1 MTWQLITSAFTLGL
15 FSSFHCV
22 GMCGAIAFS
31 LPVNHLPKPKKI
43 TGILLYNL
51 GRVTTYSTIG
61 FLFGLIGRQ
70 LYIAGLQ
77 QWFSIAAGVIILLAV
92 LQYIFKKPLMHL
104 PGFNKVQLLIQQL
117 IGRFLN
123 AKNISELFLLG
134 VANGLMPCGL
144 VYFAVMG
151 AVTTGSTA
159 TAILFMAL
167 FGIGTIPAMFLF
179 GYFGMRINLAVRNR
193 MKQAVP
199 YFLTVMG
206 MLLILRGL
214 SLGIP
219 YVSPV
224 LPSALHVQPVS
235 CH

>member
-1 MTWQLITSAFTLGL
+1 MMWQLIISAFALGL

-31 LPVNHLPKPKKI
+31 LPVKHLGQAKKI
-43 TGILLYNL
+43 AGVVLYNL
-51 GRVTTYSTIG
+51 GRITTYSTIG
-61 FLFGLIGRQ
+61 LLFGLMGRQ

-77 QWFSIAAGVIILLAV
+77 QWFSIIAGIIIILAV

-104 PGFNKVQLLIQQL
+104 PGFNKIQLLIQSL
-117 IGRFLN
+117 IGRFLR
-123 AKNISELFLLG
+123 ARNISELFLLG
-134 VANGLMPCGL
+134 MANGLLPCGL

-151 AVTTGSTA
+151 AVATGSTLNA
-159 TAILFMAL
+159 VLFMAL
-167 FGIGTIPAMFLF
+167 FGLGTLPAMFLF
-179 GYFGMRINLAVRNR
+179 GYFGMSINVAVRNR

-214 SLGIP
+214 GLGIP
-219 YVSPV
+219 YISPV
-224 LPSALHVQPVS
+224 LPNAMQADAIS

>member
-1 MTWQLITSAFTLGL
+1 MWQLIIPAFALGL

-31 LPVNHLPKPKKI
+31 LPVNHLSKPKKI
-43 TGILLYNL
+43 AGIFLYNL
-51 GRVTTYSTIG
+51 GRIATYSTIG

-77 QWFSIAAGVIILLAV
+77 QWFSIIAGIIIMLAV
-92 LQYIFKKPLMHL
+92 LQYVFRKPLMHL
-104 PGFNKVQLLIQQL
+104 PGFGKVQLLVQNL
-117 IGRFLN
+117 IGRFLR
-123 AKNISELFLLG
+123 AKNIGQLFLLG
-134 VANGLMPCGL
+134 MANGLLPCGL

-151 AVTTGSTA
+151 AVAAGSVLNA
-159 TAILFMAL
+159 ALFMGL
-167 FGIGTIPAMFLF
+167 FGLGTLPAMFLF
-179 GYFGMRINLAVRNR
+179 GYLGMSINVAIRNK

-214 SLGIP
+214 GLGIP
-219 YVSPV
+219 YVSPL
-224 LPSALHVQPVS
+224 LPHVVQEGAVS

>member
-1 MTWQLITSAFTLGL
+1 MMWQLIISAFALGL

-31 LPVNHLPKPKKI
+31 LPVKHLGQAKKI
-43 TGILLYNL
+43 AGVVLYNL
-51 GRVTTYSTIG
+51 GRITTYSTIG
-61 FLFGLIGRQ
+61 LLFGLMGRQ

-77 QWFSIAAGVIILLAV
+77 QWFSIIAGIIIILAV

-104 PGFNKVQLLIQQL
+104 PGFNKIQLLIQNL
-117 IGRFLN
+117 IGRFLR

-134 VANGLMPCGL
+134 MANGLLPCGL

-151 AVTTGSTA
+151 AVATGSTLNA
-159 TAILFMAL
+159 VLFMAL
-167 FGIGTIPAMFLF
+167 FGLGTLPAMFLF
-179 GYFGMRINLAVRNR
+179 GYFGMSINVGVRNR

-214 SLGIP
+214 GLGIP
-219 YVSPV
+219 YISPV
-224 LPSALHVQPVS
+224 LPNAMQADAIS

>member
-1 MTWQLITSAFTLGL
+1 MMWQLIISAFALGL

-31 LPVNHLPKPKKI
+31 LPVKHLGQAKKI
-43 TGILLYNL
+43 AGVVLYNL
-51 GRVTTYSTIG
+51 GRITTYSTIG
-61 FLFGLIGRQ
+61 LLFGLMGRQ

-77 QWFSIAAGVIILLAV
+77 QWFSIIAGIIIILAV

-104 PGFNKVQLLIQQL
+104 PGFNKIQLLIQNL
-117 IGRFLN
+117 IGRFLR
-123 AKNISELFLLG
+123 ARNISGLFLLG
-134 VANGLMPCGL
+134 MANGLLPCGL

-151 AVTTGSTA
+151 AVATGSTLNA
-159 TAILFMAL
+159 VLFMAL
-167 FGIGTIPAMFLF
+167 FGLGTLPAMFLF
-179 GYFGMRINLAVRNR
+179 GYFGMSINVGVRNR

-214 SLGIP
+214 GLGIP
-219 YVSPV
+219 YISPV
-224 LPSALHVQPVS
+224 LPNAMQADAIS

>member
-1 MTWQLITSAFTLGL
+1 MMWQLIISAFALGL

-31 LPVNHLPKPKKI
+31 LPVKHLGQAKKI
-43 TGILLYNL
+43 AGVVLYNL
-51 GRVTTYSTIG
+51 GRITTYSTIG
-61 FLFGLIGRQ
+61 LLFGLMGRQ

-77 QWFSIAAGVIILLAV
+77 QWFSIIAGIIIILAV

-104 PGFNKVQLLIQQL
+104 PGFNRIQLLIQNL
-117 IGRFLN
+117 IGRFLR
-123 AKNISELFLLG
+123 ARNISELFLLG
-134 VANGLMPCGL
+134 MANGLLPCGL

-151 AVTTGSTA
+151 AMATGSTLNA
-159 TAILFMAL
+159 VLFMAL
-167 FGIGTIPAMFLF
+167 FGLGTLPAMLLF
-179 GYFGMRINLAVRNR
+179 GYFGMSINVAVRNR

-214 SLGIP
+214 GLGIP
-219 YVSPV
+219 YISPV
-224 LPSALHVQPVS
+224 LPNAMQADAIS

>member
-1 MTWQLITSAFTLGL
+1 MMWQLIISAFALGL

-31 LPVNHLPKPKKI
+31 LPVNHLPQAKKI
-43 TGILLYNL
+43 AGIALYNL
-51 GRVTTYSTIG
+51 GRITTYSIIG

-77 QWFSIAAGVIILLAV
+77 QWFSIIGGVIIILAV
-92 LQYIFKKPLMHL
+92 LQYVFRKPLLHL
-104 PGFNKVQLLIQQL
+104 PGFNKIQLLIQNL
-117 IGRFLN
+117 IGRFLR
-123 AKNISELFLLG
+123 AQNISELFLLG
-134 VANGLMPCGL
+134 MANGLLPCGL

-151 AVTTGSTA
+151 AVTTGSA
-159 TAILFMAL
+159 LNAVLFMAL
-167 FGIGTIPAMFLF
+167 FGLGTLPAMFLF
-179 GYFGMRINLAVRNR
+179 GYFGVSINVAMRNK

-199 YFLTVMG
+199 YFLTIMG

-214 SLGIP
+214 GLGIP
-219 YVSPV
+219 YISPV
-224 LPSALHVQPVS
+224 LPHPVQADAIS

>member
-1 MTWQLITSAFTLGL
+1 MTWQLIISAFALGL

-31 LPVNHLPKPKKI
+31 LPVKHLSQHKKI
-43 TGILLYNL
+43 AGILLYNL
-51 GRVTTYSTIG
+51 GRITTYSTIG
-61 FLFGLIGRQ
+61 LLFGLMGRQ

-77 QWFSIAAGVIILLAV
+77 QWFSIITGVIIILAV

-104 PGFNKVQLLIQQL
+104 PGFNKVQLAIQNL
-117 IGRFLN
+117 IGRFLR

-134 VANGLMPCGL
+134 MANGLLPCGL
-144 VYFAVMG
+144 VYLAVIG
-151 AVTTGSTA
+151 AVATGSTLNA
-159 TAILFMAL
+159 VLFMAL
-167 FGIGTIPAMFLF
+167 FGLGTLPAMFLF
-179 GYFGMRINLAVRNR
+179 GYFGMSINIAVRNK

-206 MLLILRGL
+206 VLLILRGL
-214 SLGIP
+214 GLGIP
-219 YVSPV
+219 YISPV
-224 LPSALHVQPVS
+224 LPNAMQADAIS